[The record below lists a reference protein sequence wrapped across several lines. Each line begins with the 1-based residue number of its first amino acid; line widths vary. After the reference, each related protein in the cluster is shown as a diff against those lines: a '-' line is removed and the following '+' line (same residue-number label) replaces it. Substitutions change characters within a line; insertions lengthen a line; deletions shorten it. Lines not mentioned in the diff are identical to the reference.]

1 MEQFD
6 ILDKNGNPT
15 GLTADKGSR
24 LSRGQYYLGTHAY
37 ILNSSLEFLIQQ
49 RAFTKKFL
57 PGGWDVHL
65 EHVIAGETSQE
76 CVLRGLDEEIGLF
89 VSEADILTHKR
100 FVWEEYNHLIDV
112 YFFQVEF
119 ELNLLTLQKDEV
131 VDVKAVPLDDMSALV
146 SKMHY
151 RPDEYRQ
158 YIMGEIKRLSRK
170 VKNAAKRTI

>member
-24 LSRGQYYLGTHAY
+24 LSHGQYYLGTHAY
-37 ILNSSLEFLIQQ
+37 IFNSSLEFLIQQ
-49 RAFTKKFL
+49 RAFTKNFL

-65 EHVIAGETSQE
+65 EHAVAGETSIE
-76 CVLRGLDEEIGLF
+76 CALRGFEEEIGLA

-100 FVWEEYNHLIDV
+100 FVWEDYNHLVDV

-119 ELNLLTLQKDEV
+119 DLRRLNLQRDEV
-131 VDVKAVPLDDMSALV
+131 VDVKAVPLDDMIALV

-151 RPDEYRQ
+151 RPEEYRQ
-158 YIMGEIKRLSRK
+158 CIMSEMNSLRRNI
-170 VKNAAKRTI
+170 V